1 MVRGCRAVRFVATCD
16 DRAVHIVVGAIM
28 ILGFRAMRSWLHLRW
43 LGWSAK
49 GGRPMSTFPG
59 STTMEIAT
67 RLQAGAMRQPEQ
79 FPNSDQRNIP
89 TELPG
94 LELCQIE
101 PRHLRTCR
109 MG

>member
-1 MVRGCRAVRFVATCD
+1 MVRGCD

-67 RLQAGAMRQPEQ
+67 RLQADAMRQPEQ
-79 FPNSDQRNIP
+79 FLIAISETLP